1 MKLPV
6 NNVNIPGQPQSRFTV
21 QFHFTEICNLRCLHC
36 YDSTAQNSDKPLD
49 QLCRIIDRTFPVIIR
64 EWGRPITLSLTGG
77 EPFASRN
84 LFPLLS
90 YIQDKY
96 GETEVEIKILSN
108 GTLITEDH
116 ARALKLSYPM
126 VKEVQISLDGV
137 RQETHERIRG
147 AGTHCKAMRAW
158 ELLVRNGIH
167 VATQM
172 VVTNLN
178 YPEAFALTELAK
190 NNGLSRLTVTRL
202 VPIGRGQELA
212 KLEIT
217 PSQVRQLYTKLN
229 HDADILDSSSEP
241 LRIARWRCDWPVLYT
256 PPEYKLEDLR
266 YPFKRNGGSCAVG
279 SHMLTV
285 MSDGTALAC
294 RRLPLP
300 LGNVLE
306 EDLQH
311 IWNNPVLWKIRL
323 RHRYIKGKCE
333 RCEFMQNEKLRFSCG
348 GGGALCINYGHYG
361 NAFRPD
367 VGCSYEPGAATSRT
381 G

>member
-6 NNVNIPGQPQSRFTV
+6 NNINISGQTQPHFTV
-21 QFHFTEICNLRCLHC
+21 QFHFTEICNLRCIHC
-36 YDSTAQNSDKPLD
+36 YDSTAQNSDQSLD
-49 QLCRIIDRTFPVIIR
+49 RLCRIIDRSLPVIVK
-64 EWGRPITLSLTGG
+64 EWGMPVNLSLTGG

-96 GETEVEIKILSN
+96 RETEVEIKILSN
-108 GTLITEDH
+108 GTLITGDH
-116 ARALKLSYPM
+116 VQALKSSFPM

-147 AGTHCKAMRAW
+147 AGTHRKALRAC
-158 ELLVRNGIH
+158 ELLVRHGIH
-167 VATQM
+167 VAAHM
-172 VVTNLN
+172 VVTTVN
-178 YPEAFALTELAK
+178 YPEAFDLTELAK
-190 NNGLSRLTVTRL
+190 NHGLSRLTVTRL
-202 VPIGRGQELA
+202 VPIGRGQELG
-212 KLEIT
+212 KFEIT
-217 PSQVRQLYTKLN
+217 ASQVRQLYNKLN
-229 HDADILDSSSEP
+229 HDADILDSSSQP
-241 LRIARWRCDWPVLYT
+241 LRIARYRCDWPVLYT
-256 PPEYKLEDLR
+256 PPEYKIEDLR
-266 YPFKRNGGSCAVG
+266 YPFMRNGGSCAVG
-279 SHMLTV
+279 SHMITV

-306 EDLQH
+306 EDLRS
-311 IWNNPVLWKIRL
+311 IWNHPVLWKIRL
-323 RHRYIKGKCE
+323 RHRYIKEKCE
-333 RCEFMQNEKLRFSCG
+333 RCEFMQDENLRFSCG

-367 VGCSYEPGAATSRT
+367 VGCSYEPGAVTSRT